1 MTAMLLGSSFLM
13 LEMDG
18 APKLGGGPK
27 DGGGPVMI
35 LPRDWGG
42 APDVPSDT
50 GAAPRVGIVPVPP
63 TPAPRLT
70 SFTGLDRIGV

>member
-1 MTAMLLGSSFLM
+1 MM
-13 LEMDG
+13 LEMEG
-18 APKLGGGPK
+18 APRLGGGPK
-27 DGGGPVMI
+27 EIGGGPDMI
-35 LPRDWGG
+35 LPSDWGG

-50 GAAPRVGIVPVPP
+50 GAAPRVGMVPVPP